1 MFETASALRFFSSEF
16 LAVTEATLAAAALT
30 LDLLLLALKDENAK
44 KMVSRHT
51 MDVGKKIFFTNLGFF
66 EVIGKRCGNENI
78 MHKTQIQTITSIFSA
93 AGQN

>member
-1 MFETASALRFFSSEF
+1 MFETASRVTLFSF
-16 LAVTEATLAAAALT
+16 VVVVTAVVTTVAALT
-30 LDLLLLALKDENAK
+30 VALLLLALKDENARK
-44 KMVSRHT
+44 IVSRHT

-78 MHKTQIQTITSIFSA
+78 MRKTQIQTITSIFST

>member
-1 MFETASALRFFSSEF
+1 MFETASRVTLFSF
-16 LAVTEATLAAAALT
+16 VVVVTAVVTTVAALT
-30 LDLLLLALKDENAK
+30 VALLLLALKDENARK
-44 KMVSRHT
+44 IVSRHT